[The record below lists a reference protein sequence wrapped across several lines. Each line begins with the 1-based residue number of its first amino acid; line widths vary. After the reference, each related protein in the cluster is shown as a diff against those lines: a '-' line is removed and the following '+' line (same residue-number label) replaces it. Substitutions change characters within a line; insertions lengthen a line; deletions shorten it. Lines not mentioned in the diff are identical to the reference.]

1 MVHRNYR
8 WHEKTTEA
16 GLLSAKRLIA
26 QPASCFTLLR
36 EHMCFAHSVPA
47 GSGFL
52 VINDLQCHMMHNQEN
67 RPPGSREWFSGD

>member
-8 WHEKTTEA
+8 WPEKTTEA
-16 GLLSAKRLIA
+16 WLLGAKRLIA

-52 VINDLQCHMMHNQEN
+52 VLRI
-67 RPPGSREWFSGD
+67 

>member
-8 WHEKTTEA
+8 WHKKTTEA
-16 GLLSAKRLIA
+16 WLLGAKRLIA
-26 QPASCFTLLR
+26 QPAACFTLLR

-52 VINDLQCHMMHNQEN
+52 VLQI
-67 RPPGSREWFSGD
+67 